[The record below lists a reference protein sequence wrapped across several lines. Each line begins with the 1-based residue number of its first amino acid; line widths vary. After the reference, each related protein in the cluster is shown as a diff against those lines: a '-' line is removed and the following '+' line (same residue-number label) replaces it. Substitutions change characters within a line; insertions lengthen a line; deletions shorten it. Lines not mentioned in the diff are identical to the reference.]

1 MDVEMVK
8 RILISAAAVIAGLLV
23 LFVLLASM
31 QPTDFRIARSREMA
45 ASPSAV
51 FAQVND
57 FHAWEAWSP
66 WAKLDPNATTT
77 FEGPSSG
84 VGASFTWSGNVKVG
98 AGRQTILE
106 SRPDELIRIKLDFER
121 PFKDTC
127 TAEFKFE
134 PKPEQTL
141 VTWSMSGKR
150 NFIAKAMSLFIDCDK
165 IVGPDFEKGLAS
177 LKKIVETKS
186 EVATASSSEQA
197 VAKSE

>member
-1 MDVEMVK
+1 MVK
-8 RILISAAAVIAGLLV
+8 RILFSAAAVIAALVV
-23 LFVLLASM
+23 LFVLLASI
-31 QPTDFRIARSREMA
+31 QPTDFRIARSQEMA
-45 ASPSAV
+45 APASAV

-77 FEGPSSG
+77 FEGPTSG
-84 VGASFTWSGNVKVG
+84 VGASFIWSGNDKVG

-106 SRPDELIRIKLDFER
+106 SRPDELVRIKLDFER

-127 TAEFKFE
+127 DVDFKFE
-134 PKPEQTL
+134 PKQEQTL
-141 VTWSMSGKR
+141 VVWSMSGKR

-165 IVGPDFEKGLAS
+165 IVGPDFEKGLVS
-177 LKKIVETKS
+177 LKKIVETKR

>member
-1 MDVEMVK
+1 MNHQMVK
-8 RILISAAAVIAGLLV
+8 RILISAAAVIAGLVV
-23 LFVLLASM
+23 LFVLVAAM
-31 QPTDFRIARSREMA
+31 QPTDFHIARSQEMNA
-45 ASPSAV
+45 PPSAV

-77 FEGPSSG
+77 FEGPTSG
-84 VGASFTWSGNVKVG
+84 VGASFTWSGNDKVG
-98 AGRQTILE
+98 AGRQTIKE
-106 SRPDELIRIKLDFER
+106 SRPDELVRIKLEFER

-127 TAEFKFE
+127 DVDFKLE
-134 PKPEQTL
+134 PKQEQTL
-141 VTWSMSGKR
+141 VTWTMSGKR

-165 IVGPDFEKGLAS
+165 IVGPDFEKGLGS

-186 EVATASSSEQA
+186 EVATASSSEQS